1 MRRLRENSVLNTEIG
16 KTGEVV
22 VEGHAIGRLDGFTF
36 APDAAEAG
44 SDAKALQAAAQQ
56 VLASEIDARATKL
69 SAAPDDQF
77 VLTSD
82 GTIRW
87 TGDAVAKL
95 VPADDAL
102 HPRLRIIAD
111 DRLSG
116 APREAV
122 QARLDLWLKT
132 HIQKLLGPLFGLSK
146 AEDITRIGGGI
157 RVHLG
162 EAAGGPGRAH
172 DL

>member
-1 MRRLRENSVLNTEIG
+1 MRRLRENTVLNTEIG
-16 KTGEVV
+16 KTSEVTG
-22 VEGHAIGRLDGFTF
+22 EGHMIGRLDGFTF

-44 SDAKALQAAAQQ
+44 SDAKALQATALK
-56 VLASEIDARATKL
+56 VLAGEIDARAEKL
-69 SAAPDDQF
+69 AAAPDDQF

-95 VPADDAL
+95 VAADDAL

-111 DRLSG
+111 DRLNG

-122 QARLDLWLKT
+122 QTRLDLWLKT
-132 HIQKLLGPLFGLSK
+132 HIEKLLGPLFGLAK
-146 AEDITRIGGGI
+146 AEDITGVGRGI
-157 RVHLG
+157 
-162 EAAGGPGRAH
+162 PC
-172 DL
+172 